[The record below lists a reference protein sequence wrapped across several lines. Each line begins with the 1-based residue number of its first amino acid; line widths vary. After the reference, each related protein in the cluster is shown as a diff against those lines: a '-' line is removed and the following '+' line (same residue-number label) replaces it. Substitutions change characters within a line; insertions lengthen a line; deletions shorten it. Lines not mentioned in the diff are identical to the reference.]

1 MSGSVSPGSGTLIAV
16 FFVLAILLGIGYL
29 VVILKLVLYD
39 SHSVALRIILGAIT
53 PGLIII
59 SLRVSNL
66 TNNKTINIATVVL
79 LTLFNLIYLL
89 TPVTT
94 HLSTLIYNGNNEIIT
109 TILMGVISISTSL
122 LIVIGLAG
130 LTFGILR
137 ILKL

>member
-29 VVILKLVLYD
+29 AVILKLVLYD